1 MMRYRKHLLE
11 MGKQEDIVITFLT
24 FERLPIN
31 VCANVFEFHI
41 EYNNRKISEH

>member
-11 MGKQEDIVITFLT
+11 MEKQEDIIIAFLT
-24 FERLPIN
+24 FGLLPIN

-41 EYNNRKISEH
+41 E